1 MNARIAPAPAAA
13 PAGASAALIPTNA
26 PASPPTAAAPADFV
40 ANRME
45 ATARW
50 IDSGVQNTYSIQLLV
65 AADDQQLRNHLKAL
79 PKFIEAN
86 DIYMYRSATQGRP
99 MVNVLWGSFA
109 DRKAAQDELAL
120 LPASLRTNRPYVRTI
135 SGIRAEIDRQQGS
148 ARR

>member
-1 MNARIAPAPAAA
+1 MNARIAAA

-26 PASPPTAAAPADFV
+26 PASSPTAAAPADFV

-50 IDSGVQNTYSIQLLV
+50 IESGVQNTYSIQLLV

-86 DIYMYRSATQGRP
+86 DIYMYRSTTQGRP